1 MRNAIRSSWLLM
13 MGALLC
19 LAPGLLAQVNM
30 QINNP
35 PSNNVLDGIYVGSY
49 SATNTDTGAQIQITC
64 DDFKDNSDYNKT
76 TYNSSAFGN
85 FSNTLWGSLV
95 GAATLYK
102 EAAWL
107 TLGMLNQSGLAQ
119 GYSSYAI
126 WAVFDAT
133 DVLNWL
139 KQYNDTAACNAVFG
153 AGNNCS
159 STQVTSGGLLSNAQ
173 QNYIN
178 GNYSNFLIF
187 TPQGCKGA
195 GSCAEQEF
203 LELMPVPEGGSALL
217 YLLLA
222 GISCFGAMFYARRR
236 RAEAGMA

>member
-1 MRNAIRSSWLLM
+1 MRSAIRSLRWLM

-19 LAPGLLAQVNM
+19 LAPGLLAQVNL

-49 SATNTDTGAQIQITC
+49 SATNTDTGAHTQITC

-76 TYNSSAFGN
+76 SYNVSAFGN
-85 FSNTLWGSLV
+85 FSNTLWGNLA

-107 TLGMLNQSGLAQ
+107 TLGMLNQSGVTQ
-119 GYSSYAI
+119 GYYSYAI

-133 DVLNWL
+133 EVLSWL
-139 KQYNDTAACNAVFG
+139 QKYNDTAACNAVFG
-153 AGNNCS
+153 AGNNCK
-159 STQVTSGGLLSNAQ
+159 STKVTSGSLLSSAQ
-173 QNYIN
+173 QNYMN
-178 GNYSNFLIF
+178 GNYSNFLIL
-187 TPQGCKGA
+187 TPQGCKSP
-195 GSCAEQEF
+195 GSCPEQEF
-203 LELMPVPEGGSALL
+203 LELQVPEGGSAIV

-222 GISCFGAMFYARRR
+222 GISCFGAMFYSRRQT
-236 RAEAGMA
+236 AKGGIA